1 MAAVET
7 LFIDAGATFEC
18 GFEYLNTDET
28 VFDLTGYTAL
38 LHIRETIEGE
48 LVLSVV
54 PDIDVLTGTISFTL
68 SAADTSDLTAAKYV
82 YAMEITDGTKV
93 VRLVE
98 GGIVVSSEVVRA

>member
-38 LHIRETIEGE
+38 MHIRETVEGE

-68 SAADTSDLTAAKYV
+68 SAAETSDLTAAKYV
-82 YAMEITDGTKV
+82 YAMEITDGTTV

-98 GGIVVSSEVVRA
+98 GGIVVSPEVVRA